1 MPHIY
6 LTGFMGSGKTTVG
19 EMLAEQLERSF
30 LDLDIWIEEG
40 QEMTIAKIFAEQGEP
55 AFRELE
61 GQALRRADSQPP
73 AVIALGG
80 GAFSS
85 TQNRDLIRQNGVSVW
100 LQVDPEEAAQR
111 CLGLPGRPLAQDPE
125 GFAQLYRRRLPD
137 YAQADIHISTRQ
149 RTPEQVC
156 DAILSRL
163 AEYDFC

>member
-6 LTGFMGSGKTTVG
+6 LTGFMGCGKTTVG
-19 EMLAEQLERSF
+19 EMLAQRLKRSF
-30 LDLDIWIEEG
+30 LDLDASIEEG
-40 QEMTIAKIFAEQGEP
+40 FGMTIAEIFETQGEA
-55 AFRELE
+55 AFRQLE

-85 TQNRDLIRQNGVSVW
+85 SQNRALIGQNGVSVW

-125 GFAQLYRRRLPD
+125 GFAQLHRRRLPD
-137 YAQADIHISTRQ
+137 YARADIHISTRQ

-156 DAILSRL
+156 AAILIGL
-163 AEYDFC
+163 AEYDVC